1 MRTLR
6 REINIFSM
14 SALDLFASALG
25 AFILITVMLF
35 PFFPNTGDSP
45 ERAAAVRA
53 QLKQTQRER
62 DEAIDEQRAALE
74 DLRKRRQELADMA
87 GDHEQTREEL
97 ERTRSELAKVRFPH
111 LDLVIALD
119 TTGSMQGTIGSLKD
133 ELANL
138 VDLLSRLAPSLGVGV
153 VAFNDRRQIP
163 TLQVHGLNEVEPGS
177 HSFAA
182 LREFIG
188 SLRAGAARGPNH
200 EQEEAMDQAVERAI
214 AASWRANA
222 EKRII
227 IVISDAPPYAD
238 RTDAIRAM
246 VARFRDDPRQ
256 SVSGIWIDSHD
267 TGFNAAAAF
276 LKELSRRGKGNYVES
291 GHSITSSILLAVIG

>member
-45 ERAAAVRA
+45 ERTAEVRA
-53 QLKQTQRER
+53 ELNETRRER
-62 DEAIDEQRAALE
+62 DEAIEKQRAALE
-74 DLRKRRQELADMA
+74 DLRKRRQEIADMA
-87 GDHEQTREEL
+87 DDRERTREEL
-97 ERTRSELAKVRFPH
+97 ERTRSELAKARFPH

-119 TTGSMQGTIGSLKD
+119 TTGSMRKVIGSLKD

-138 VDLLSRLAPSLGVGV
+138 VDLLSRLAPTLGVGV
-153 VAFNDRRQIP
+153 VAFNDRQQVPI
-163 TLQVHGLNEVEPGS
+163 LQVHGLEEVEPGS
-177 HSFAA
+177 RSFAA

-188 SLRAGAARGPNH
+188 SLEAGAVSGPNP
-200 EQEEAMDQAVERAI
+200 EREEAMDQAVERAV
-214 AASWRANA
+214 AAPWRASA

-227 IVISDAPPYAD
+227 IVISDAPPYPD
-238 RTDAIRAM
+238 RIGALREM
-246 VARFRDDPRQ
+246 VTRFADDPRQ
-256 SVSGIWIDSHD
+256 SVSGIWIDSRN
-267 TGFNAAAAF
+267 TGFDAAAVF
-276 LKELSRRGKGNYVES
+276 LKELSQRGKGNFVES
-291 GHSITSSILLAVIG
+291 GRSITSSILLAVIG